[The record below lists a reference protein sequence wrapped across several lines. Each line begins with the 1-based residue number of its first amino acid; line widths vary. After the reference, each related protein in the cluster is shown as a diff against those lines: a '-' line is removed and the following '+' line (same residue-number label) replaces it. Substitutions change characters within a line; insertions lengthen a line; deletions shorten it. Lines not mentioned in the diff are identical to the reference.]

1 MAINRILEEHFM
13 TPVAPAATRSSGL
26 FVGALVIALAVLGW
40 GAPASAQ
47 VGGNV
52 SGVAKDQSGAALP
65 GVTITITNKN
75 NGAVQTLVTGP
86 EGNYRAVNLQ
96 PAPYDV
102 VAELSGFATAR
113 KSITL
118 LVGTD
123 GTVDF
128 LLGVATLTESITVR
142 GESPLVEVTKS
153 QPSSVI
159 VGEQLS
165 TLPVLD
171 RNFLVLAQLMPGA
184 APLTGVSSRFAVT
197 KFGGVADQRNGYTT
211 LIDGGT
217 VDDATWGSPVI
228 NMTQDAVQEFKVFRN
243 QFDAEYGAAL
253 NAVVNV
259 VSKSGTNLFG
269 GTGYYFGRDKA
280 LNAQNAKA
288 TTKPPFNQART
299 GGTFGGPFVLNK
311 THFFTAYEFLNI
323 NRAAIVALPANNP
336 FALQQN
342 GNYPYRVTEHL
353 FDTKV
358 DHRFN
363 DAHSVTVRYAYD
375 NQTTP
380 TGGPANSSGTQID
393 YSKSHSIVAAH
404 NWIMSQSRVNTLR
417 VHLLNHNLESLP
429 TNYDLGINRPSYSF
443 GQNGVDPQS
452 FPRRNISLFETMYVN
467 TPKHDIKLGAELTAA
482 SSHFDAHFVEHGRFT
497 FLTDL
502 PFDAANPQ
510 TWPFSFEQQT
520 PGFYEYRSKQVAA
533 YFQDDWRVLDRV
545 RLNLGL
551 RYDVDTNLRNNQ
563 FYTELLAN
571 PLYVNLDRFVSSDR
585 GNDLDNIQPRLGATW
600 DTRGN
605 GRLVVRAGF
614 GRYVTRN
621 RPWFQETSMDKSLG
635 FVVRITDPQL
645 LRNYP
650 DISSVLGGKTVS
662 QFVSA
667 GGARSLYLI
676 GNNYQLPY
684 SWTTTGGFGWQ
695 LNAVTSFDVDY
706 VHNYSTDQ
714 LGTTDANLPATGAIS
729 ATNPRPVPQYSQVGV
744 LANFGKSWYNA
755 LELQLRTRV
764 RGTDNLQVSYAFS
777 RSTLDGVTFY
787 STYRGTERTPQQ
799 DGYNPTDTPH
809 NLSVAASTS
818 LPLKFQVSGVFRM
831 LSGGPLAVTSG
842 VDLDGDLNTQGDRP
856 RGLPPVVGR
865 GDVEQQLAIINAY
878 RATRGQLPV
887 DPALLK
893 PDPIFVLDLRITKV
907 FPVGNRRRLEAFL
920 EGYNVS
926 NYVTLTGGS
935 SNMGL
940 ASFLIRTGA
949 RDARQVQWGGRFV
962 F

>member
-1 MAINRILEEHFM
+1 MVKREVDPARWSWSCAFAILLALLLRDA
-13 TPVAPAATRSSGL
+13 APAA
-26 FVGALVIALAVLGW
+26 
-40 GAPASAQ
+40 AQ
-47 VGGNV
+47 VGANV
-52 SGVAKDQSGAALP
+52 SGVAKDESGAALP
-65 GVTITITNKN
+65 GVTVTITNKN

-96 PAPYDV
+96 PAPYEI
-102 VAELSGFATAR
+102 VAELSGFATAKR
-113 KSITL
+113 SITL

-123 GTVDF
+123 ATVD
-128 LLGVATLTESITVR
+128 LVMGVAALTESITVR

-159 VGEQLS
+159 VGEQLA

-184 APLTGVSSRFAVT
+184 APLTGVSTRFAVT

-211 LIDGGT
+211 IIDGGT

-259 VSKSGTNLFG
+259 VSKSGTNLFS

-299 GGTFGGPFVLNK
+299 GGTFGGPLALNK

-336 FALQQN
+336 FAAQQN
-342 GNYPYRVTEHL
+342 GNYPYRINEHL
-353 FDTKV
+353 FDAKL

-363 DAHSVTVRYAYD
+363 DAHSVVVRYAWD
-375 NQTTP
+375 DQTTP
-380 TGGPANSSGTQID
+380 TGGPANSSGSQID

-417 VHLLNHNLESLP
+417 IHFLDHNLESLP

-452 FPRRNISLFETMYVN
+452 FPRRNFSLFETMYIN
-467 TPKHDIKLGAELTAA
+467 TPRHDIKLGAEFTAA

-497 FLTDL
+497 FLTDT
-502 PFDAANPQ
+502 PFDANDSR

-520 PGFYEYRSKQVAA
+520 PGFYGYKSNQIAA
-533 YFQDDWRVLDRV
+533 YVQDDWRIRDRL
-545 RLNLGL
+545 RINLGL

-563 FYTELLAN
+563 FYEDLLAN
-571 PLYVNLDRFVSSDR
+571 TLYTNLDRFVSNDR

-600 DTRGN
+600 DARGD
-605 GRLVVRAGF
+605 GRLVVRGGF

-635 FVVRITDPQL
+635 FVVRITDPNL
-645 LRNYP
+645 LRNFP
-650 DISSVLGGKTVS
+650 DITAVLGGKSVS
-662 QFVSA
+662 DFVTA
-667 GGARSLYLI
+667 GGARSLYLVD
-676 GNNYQLPY
+676 NTYELPF
-684 SWTTTGGFGWQ
+684 SLTTTGGVGWQ
-695 LNAVTSFDVDY
+695 LNGVTSLDVDY
-706 VHNYSTDQ
+706 VHNFSTDQ
-714 LGTTDANLPATGAIS
+714 LGTTDANLPASGAIS
-729 ATNPRPVPQYSQVGV
+729 ASNPRPVPQYSQVGV
-744 LANFGKSWYNA
+744 LTNFGESWYDA
-755 LELQLRTRV
+755 LEVQLRTRV
-764 RGTDNLQVSYAFS
+764 RGTDNLQVSYAYS
-777 RSTLDGVTFY
+777 RSRLDGVTFY

-818 LPLKFQVSGVFRM
+818 LPWKFQLSGVFRA
-831 LSGGPLAVTSG
+831 LSGVPLAVTSG

-856 RGLPPVVGR
+856 RGLAPVVGR
-865 GDVEQQLAIINAY
+865 GDVDGQLALINAY
-878 RATRGQLPV
+878 RATRGFGPL
-887 DPALLK
+887 DPELLK
-893 PDPIFVLDLRITKV
+893 PNAIFVVDLRVTKA
-907 FPVGNRRRLEAFL
+907 FPIGNRRRIEAFL
-920 EGYNVS
+920 EGYNVT

-940 ASFLIRTGA
+940 ASFLLRTGA
-949 RDARQVQWGGRFV
+949 RDARQIQWGGRFV

>member
-1 MAINRILEEHFM
+1 MVIH
-13 TPVAPAATRSSGL
+13 PHPAARSPLPFVRALQVALLLLLTSGA
-26 FVGALVIALAVLGW
+26 GAW
-40 GAPASAQ
+40 AQ
-47 VGGNV
+47 VGANV
-52 SGVAKDQSGAALP
+52 SGVAKDDSGAALP
-65 GVTITITNKN
+65 GVTVTITNKN
-75 NGAVQTLVTGP
+75 NGAVQNLVTGP

-96 PAPYDV
+96 PAPYEV
-102 VAELSGFATAR
+102 VAELSGFAPAR
-113 KSITL
+113 KNITL

-123 GTVDF
+123 ATVDF
-128 LLGVATLTESITVR
+128 TLGVAALTENITVR

-211 LIDGGT
+211 IIDGGT

-259 VSKSGTNLFG
+259 VSKSGTNLFS
-269 GTGYYFGRDKA
+269 GTGYYFGRDKS

-299 GGTFGGPFVLNK
+299 GGTFGGPFALNK
-311 THFFTAYEFLNI
+311 THFFAAYEFLNI
-323 NRAAIVALPANNP
+323 NKAAIVALPANNP
-336 FALQQN
+336 FAAQQN

-363 DAHSVTVRYAYD
+363 DAHSVTVRYAFD

-380 TGGPANSSGTQID
+380 TGGPVNSSGSQID

-404 NWIMSQSRVNTLR
+404 NWIISQSKVNTLR
-417 VHLLNHNLESLP
+417 VHFLNHNLESLP
-429 TNYDLGINRPSYSF
+429 TNYDLAISRPSYSF

-452 FPRRNISLFETMYVN
+452 FPRRNFSVFETLYVN
-467 TPKHDIKLGAELTAA
+467 TPRHDIKIGAELTAA
-482 SSHFDAHFVEHGRFT
+482 TSHFDAHFVEHGRYT
-497 FLTDL
+497 FLTDT
-502 PFDAANPQ
+502 PFNAPDSR

-520 PGFYEYRSKQVAA
+520 PGLYEYKSKQIAG
-533 YFQDDWRVLDRV
+533 YIQDDWRVLERV

-551 RYDVDTNLRNNQ
+551 RYDVDTNLRNNA
-563 FYTELLAN
+563 FYKNLLAN
-571 PLYVNLDRFVSSDR
+571 PLYANLDRFVSGDR

-600 DTRGN
+600 DARGD
-605 GRLVVRAGF
+605 GRLVVRGGF

-650 DISSVLGGKTVS
+650 DISAVLGGKTVS

-676 GNNYQLPY
+676 DNNYQLPY
-684 SWTTTGGFGWQ
+684 SLTATGGFGWQ

-714 LGTTDANLPATGAIS
+714 LGTTDANLPAAGAIT
-729 ATNPRPVPQYSQVGV
+729 AANPRPVPQYSQVGV
-744 LANFGKSWYNA
+744 LTNFGKSWYNA

-787 STYRGTERTPQQ
+787 STFRGTERTPQQ
-799 DGYNPTDTPH
+799 YGYNPTDTPH

-818 LPLKFQVSGVFRM
+818 LPWKFQLSGVFRA

-856 RGLPPVVGR
+856 AGLPPVVGR
-865 GDVEQQLAIINAY
+865 GDVDAQLALINAY
-878 RATRGQLPV
+878 RATRGQAAV
-887 DPALLK
+887 DQRLLR
-893 PDPIFVLDLRITKV
+893 PDPIFVLDLRITKA
-907 FPVGNRRRLEAFL
+907 FPIGNRRRLEVFL

-949 RDARQVQWGGRFV
+949 RDARQVQWGGRYV